1 MEQSDSP
8 DRTRPLPWEPPLI
21 DSLAD
26 TGLRPGQLQ
35 ELILKTLYVQ
45 GQLSAYALS
54 DLLHLP
60 FQTAVRGELDFL
72 KREQLVDIV
81 GADSVVAGAFVYEIT
96 GKGAERAR
104 EYMARTTYV
113 GPAPVTWQDYTTAVA
128 AQSSKQFTV
137 HPADMQRALQHLILP
152 ENVLARIGPA
162 VNSGRS
168 LFLYG
173 PSGNGKTSIAES
185 IGRLFLSDDLLI
197 PYAIIVEGQIIKLF
211 DESSHERLP
220 DTGTAVGE
228 TGQPLSRRRDRRW
241 VRIRRP
247 SIIVGGEL
255 TLDSLEL
262 RFDPI
267 NKFYEAPLQMKANG
281 GMFLIDDFGRQTA
294 RPSDLLNR
302 WIVPM
307 ERRVDFLSL
316 RTGGQI
322 AMPFELL
329 IVFATNLPPNEL
341 VDEAFLRR
349 IRHKVAIESP
359 DYDAYRRI
367 FERACKLYGIEY
379 RQDAVVYLLKQHYMQ
394 QNRPMR
400 ASHPR
405 DILEQIR
412 DVSTY
417 LEIEPELTR
426 EMIDRAVESYFVS
439 L

>member
-1 MEQSDSP
+1 MQQSDSL
-8 DRTRPLPWEPPLI
+8 DRTRPLVWEPPLI
-21 DSLAD
+21 NELAD
-26 TGLRPGQLQ
+26 TGLRPGQVQ

-45 GQLSAYALS
+45 GQLSAYTLA

-60 FQTAVRGELDFL
+60 FQTAVREEMEFL
-72 KREQLVDIV
+72 KRQQLVEVV
-81 GADSVVAGAFVYEIT
+81 GSDSVVAGQFVYEIT

-104 EYMARTTYV
+104 EYMARTTYI
-113 GPAPVTWQDYTTAVA
+113 GPAPVTWQAYVTAVQ
-128 AQSSKQFTV
+128 AQGSKQFTV
-137 HPADMQRALQHLILP
+137 HPDDMRSALEHLVLP
-152 ENVLARIGPA
+152 EVVLDRIGPA

-185 IGRLFLSDDLLI
+185 IGRLFLTDDLYI
-197 PYAIIVEGQIIKLF
+197 PYAVVVEGQIIKLF
-211 DESSHERLP
+211 DESSHARLP
-220 DTGTAVGE
+220 EPAVDE
-228 TGQPLSRRRDRRW
+228 YGQPISRRRDQRW

-247 SIIVGGEL
+247 AIIVGGEL

-281 GMFLIDDFGRQTA
+281 GMFLIDDFGRQA
-294 RPSDLLNR
+294 VRPDDLLNR

-316 RTGGQI
+316 RTGGQV

-329 IVFATNLPPNEL
+329 IVFATNLPPGDL

-359 DYDAYRRI
+359 DYDTYRQI
-367 FERACKLYGIEY
+367 FERACKRYGIEY
-379 RQDAVVYLLKQHYMQ
+379 SQDAVVYLLKQHYVQ
-394 QNRPMR
+394 TNRPLR

-405 DILEQIR
+405 DLLEQIR
-412 DVSTY
+412 DFATY
-417 LEIEPELTR
+417 LDIEPQLTR
-426 EMIDRAVESYFVS
+426 DMIDRAVASYFVD